1 MTHFC
6 LEHEI
11 RTRKCDITVLTEN
24 GLSSGAAVPVPGAPK
39 GFSSKPDIWT
49 AISCQEFG
57 IYLPYTHNSAT
68 MAPDCQLLVS
78 GELLFEAFDTWA
90 DEHLAC
96 EITPLWTDLST
107 SWTIK

>member
-1 MTHFC
+1 MRH
-6 LEHEI
+6 H
-11 RTRKCDITVLTEN
+11 RAYRKRVVVGGGRPGPGGPEGVLVEARH
-24 GLSSGAAVPVPGAPK
+24 LDSDFLPR
-39 GFSSKPDIWT
+39 IW
-49 AISCQEFG
+49 
-57 IYLPYTHNSAT
+57 YLFALYTHNSAT